1 MSETLLKN
9 CTSQEQLEKII
20 KGQERKFRWRDDWPT
35 MEAALQAAGTA
46 AIAAHEEKKTNTP
59 AQDQE

>member
-1 MSETLLKN
+1 MTNSLTKN
-9 CTSQEQLEKII
+9 CTSPEQLEKII

-46 AIAAHEEKKTNTP
+46 AIAAHEAQKKP
-59 AQDQE
+59 D